1 MSVWDGG
8 VGEGTPSP
16 ASSKLAALITSSE
29 LECWNGT
36 MHHQRGGRGGNQLI
50 SPVPPCGAPWAVC
63 GGRGGWGWGGLSLS
77 LSLPLS
83 LSSAQSST
91 LQDGLLCHAGS
102 CDIRT
107 V

>member
-36 MHHQRGGRGGNQLI
+36 MHHQRGGRGGNRLI

-63 GGRGGWGWGGLSLS
+63 GGRGGWGWGGSFPLALSASVSKLS
-77 LSLPLS
+77 TVQHIAGRPALP
-83 LSSAQSST
+83 
-91 LQDGLLCHAGS
+91 C
-102 CDIRT
+102 R
-107 V
+107 VM

>member
-1 MSVWDGG
+1 MLERDNAPS
-8 VGEGTPSP
+8 EGR
-16 ASSKLAALITSSE
+16 E
-29 LECWNGT
+29 
-36 MHHQRGGRGGNQLI
+36 GGNRLI

-63 GGRGGWGWGGLSLS
+63 GGRGGWGRIGETGGGLSLS